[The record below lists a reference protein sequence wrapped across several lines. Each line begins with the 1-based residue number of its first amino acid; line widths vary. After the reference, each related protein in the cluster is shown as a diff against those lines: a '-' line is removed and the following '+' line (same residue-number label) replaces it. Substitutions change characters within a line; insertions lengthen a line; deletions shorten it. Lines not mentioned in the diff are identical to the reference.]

1 MMYFF
6 LWTKV
11 VACSASFASAR
22 ETQTRTSPPN
32 ALLERINLTA
42 IARHVDHAF
51 RDYRR
56 ALNRTSEPG
65 APKHFSCRSIER
77 HRSPRLHIHHAFTE
91 HQGRGNHAAGPR
103 LPLQLSCL
111 GPERIYVSVFA
122 ADIHHVAGCRGRR
135 RNPQTGF
142 ILPAHRAAPS
152 IQRINIKIFRT
163 DEKRVALERR
173 RRIDSV

>member
-6 LWTKV
+6 LWTKG
-11 VACSASFASAR
+11 VACWASAASAR
-22 ETQTRTSPPN
+22 ETQTRISPPN

-111 GPERIYVSVFA
+111 GPERIY
-122 ADIHHVAGCRGRR
+122 
-135 RNPQTGF
+135 
-142 ILPAHRAAPS
+142 
-152 IQRINIKIFRT
+152 IKIFRT